1 MKDLSAV
8 LPASEREA
16 PPYTDLADRLPGR
29 SAFIDLYRYADWDA
43 KSRKWDGGYYTAF
56 VLQKGRPIR
65 RVELGGAPAIEK
77 NLAEWRDDV
86 TKGLRG
92 DAAGRLRQS
101 VWEPIAKLLGDD
113 VHTVYICPDG
123 TLSAL
128 PWPALPGAADG
139 HVLLEDYSFAIVPSG
154 PFLLEQLSRT
164 VPTDRDAGVLLAVG
178 GVRYDRDGA
187 PADKAGR
194 PWPNLPA
201 TDKERAGV
209 VAEAGKMPKPPA
221 VVKLSGAD
229 ADVAQLVKD
238 LPAARWAH
246 LATHGF
252 FAAPKSE
259 EREHLFRPD
268 DFLMGAK
275 GERRGAA
282 AQPPTLSGLVL
293 AGANQPSDGDGGVL
307 TGEVI
312 AGLDLD
318 HMDLAVLS
326 ACQTGLGEAAA
337 GEGVFG
343 LQRAFHIAGT
353 KNVVASLWK
362 VDDEATAA
370 LMNLFYYHLW
380 EKGEPPLEALHHAQ
394 LELYRNPSGV
404 PALARGRGAVR
415 WDAAVAAVTKPP
427 ADPKEA
433 PRRPA
438 AVKDWAAFVL
448 SGAGR

>member
-1 MKDLSAV
+1 M
-8 LPASEREA
+8 
-16 PPYTDLADRLPGR
+16 
-29 SAFIDLYRYADWDA
+29 DLYRYSGLGRKGARSGTDA
-43 KSRKWDGGYYTAF
+43 RYAAF
-56 VLQKGRPIR
+56 VLRKGRPVR
-65 RVELGGAPAIEK
+65 RVELADGAAIEK
-77 NLAEWRDDV
+77 DLAEWRDDI
-86 TKGLRG
+86 TKGLRS
-92 DAAGRLRQS
+92 DAAGRLRQN
-101 VWEPIAKLLGDD
+101 VWEPIAKVLGDD
-113 VHTVYICPDG
+113 VHTVYICPDAQ
-123 TLSAL
+123 LSAL
-128 PWPALPGAADG
+128 PWAALPAADG
-139 HVLLEDYSFAIVPSG
+139 HVLLEDYTFAVVPSG
-154 PFLLEQLSRT
+154 PFLLEQLSR
-164 VPTDRDAGVLLAVG
+164 PADQDRGAGVLLAVG
-178 GVRYDRDGA
+178 GVRYDRDGV

-209 VAEAGKMPKPPA
+209 VAEAGKLSKPPA
-221 VVKLSGAD
+221 VVERTGAD
-229 ADVAQLVKD
+229 ANVARLVKD

-252 FAAPKSE
+252 FAAPKSQ
-259 EREHLFRPD
+259 EREHLFRPG
-268 DFLMGAK
+268 DFMMGVG

-282 AQPPTLSGLVL
+282 ERNPLTLSGLVL
-293 AGANQPSDGDGGVL
+293 AGANQPADGDGGVL

-326 ACQTGLGEAAA
+326 ACQTGLGEAAT

-394 LELYRNPSGV
+394 LELYRNPAGV

-415 WDAAVAAVTKPP
+415 WDETVAAVTKPP